1 MTKRFIILALI
12 VGALLALVVY
22 SKWHPEPPRV
32 SGFIEADEIRL
43 GSRVGGRV
51 SIVHVQEGQEVAAGT
66 VLVELEPFDLLERE
80 KEVELSLVAREAEYQ
95 AISCRVSR
103 GRKSTGESQTRS
115 VAGPT

>member
-1 MTKRFIILALI
+1 MTKRFILLASF

-22 SKWHPEPPRV
+22 SKWHPEPARA

-51 SIVHVQEGQEVAAGT
+51 SRVHVQEGEEVEAGM

-80 KEVELSLVAREAEYQ
+80 N
-95 AISCRVSR
+95 
-103 GRKSTGESQTRS
+103 
-115 VAGPT
+115 